1 MNRNASK
8 IGATQMSYQ
17 MRLDPKSRKSARF
30 ISGLQK
36 KIQKALLDSGKTQQE
51 IASIL
56 GVDRSVVNRRLKGS
70 ANLTAR
76 SIAEFAYAFEKDIK
90 IEFVDKDAA
99 ALTNSTP
106 SCGKVIEIDDTSKS
120 YARGTV
126 EPQVKY
132 VLERAGS

>member
-1 MNRNASK
+1 
-8 IGATQMSYQ
+8 
-17 MRLDPKSRKSARF
+17 MRLDPKSRKAARF

-36 KIQKALLDSGKTQQE
+36 KIQRALLDSGKTQQE
-51 IASIL
+51 VAAIL

-76 SIAEFAYAFEKDIK
+76 SIAEFAHAFDKDVK

-99 ALTNSTP
+99 ALTNWTLSY
-106 SCGKVIEIDDTSKS
+106 GKIIELDDESKS
-120 YARGTV
+120 YAQGTV
-126 EPQVKY
+126 EPQAKY

>member
-1 MNRNASK
+1 
-8 IGATQMSYQ
+8 MSYQ
-17 MRLDPKSRKSARF
+17 MRLDPKSRKAARF

-36 KIQKALLDSGKTQQE
+36 KIQRALLDSGKTQQE
-51 IASIL
+51 VAAIL

-76 SIAEFAYAFEKDIK
+76 SIAEFAHAFDKDVK

-99 ALTNSTP
+99 ALTNWTLSY
-106 SCGKVIEIDDTSKS
+106 GKIIELDDESKS
-120 YARGTV
+120 YAQGTV
-126 EPQVKY
+126 EPQAKY